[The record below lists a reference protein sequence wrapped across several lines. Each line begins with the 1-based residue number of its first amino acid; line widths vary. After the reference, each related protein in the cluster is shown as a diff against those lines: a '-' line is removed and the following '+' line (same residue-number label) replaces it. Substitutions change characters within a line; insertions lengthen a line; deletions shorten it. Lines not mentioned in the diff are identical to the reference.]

1 MGGIFGGAPKQQQP
15 QVFQQVDPN
24 APPPR
29 APVSTTG
36 FTSNFDAGEAFAF
49 GTPTEAEQFASN
61 FFTASTQ
68 GAGGINLPEGLGAG
82 SDRGTQAAFNQ
93 LLNTLTTGG
102 AVNEGAQFPGV
113 GFEFLNQ
120 SGFPAVENTAG
131 GGLTA
136 LQEILRG

>member
-1 MGGIFGGAPKQQQP
+1 
-15 QVFQQVDPN
+15 
-24 APPPR
+24 
-29 APVSTTG
+29 VSTTG